1 MRCDE
6 VGCNIF
12 RIDSGLCTFGFMA
25 PVPDDVP
32 EDSEIEVYIKSSIYH
47 TSFNC
52 KVYKLCLCADGKLL
66 SEVGCFHDLSGSN
79 WHNSEDMT
87 IDWCLNHCKSKGMK
101 FYIIDAGRICFC
113 SNTMPPF
120 SNIVPNSQCDYP
132 CNGENGTEGKCGG
145 NYRMNVHA
153 VTF

>member
-1 MRCDE
+1 MC
-6 VGCNIF
+6 V
-12 RIDSGLCTFGFMA
+12 
-25 PVPDDVP
+25 
-32 EDSEIEVYIKSSIYH
+32 
-47 TSFNC
+47 
-52 KVYKLCLCADGKLL
+52 DGKLL
-66 SEVGCFHDLSGSN
+66 GEIGCFHDLSGSN
-79 WHNSEDMT
+79 WINAENMT
-87 IDWCLNHCKSKGMK
+87 LTVDWCLNHCKTNEMK
-101 FYIIDAGRICFC
+101 LYIIDAGRICFC